1 MMLFVAWTG
10 PPDVG
15 AMMVEELDMEER
27 DVVEEEV
34 KVVEGADIWEDLD
47 EWLIV

>member
-1 MMLFVAWTG
+1 MT
-10 PPDVG
+10 
-15 AMMVEELDMEER
+15 VEELDMEES

>member
-1 MMLFVAWTG
+1 MI
-10 PPDVG
+10 
-15 AMMVEELDMEER
+15 VEELDIEER
-27 DVVEEEV
+27 EVVEEEV